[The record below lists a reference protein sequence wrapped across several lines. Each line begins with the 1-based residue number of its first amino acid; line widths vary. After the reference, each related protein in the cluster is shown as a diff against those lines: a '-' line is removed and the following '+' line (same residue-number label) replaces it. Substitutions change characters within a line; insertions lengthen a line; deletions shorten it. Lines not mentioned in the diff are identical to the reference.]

1 MAAIKRHPDNWR
13 PRKGMR
19 IHSAYLL
26 EFGLFNCS
34 DDLCF
39 MDKNMLQMS
48 WCRNEDCNKTG
59 RIRYDPTYGNRI
71 RFVCIFMQ
79 IVFCLCRSCDLYC
92 VCLIS

>member
-1 MAAIKRHPDNWR
+1 MTAIKRHPDNWR
-13 PRKGMR
+13 PRKGTR

-59 RIRYDPTYGNRI
+59 RIRHDPTDGH
-71 RFVCIFMQ
+71 
-79 IVFCLCRSCDLYC
+79 CLP
-92 VCLIS
+92 